1 MMRRPAHSRP
11 APARA
16 GTGRP
21 TVGVGDDA
29 QTRPGAWGS
38 GTPDGRGSAGPGGG
52 RPDDRHG
59 SGPGGG
65 SFCRASWTVKQ
76 GWSGFAS
83 GGCTADTAT
92 SLPPAATVR
101 VVASLDA
108 PGAERPSG
116 YWLATLGSGVRAGI
130 EVIVV
135 CPMRGRLISY
145 GSRRNDWRAH
155 LPQFG
160 CYMTNSHVG
169 ASRSRII
176 AVAVR

>member
-116 YWLATLGSGVRAGI
+116 YWLATLGSGVRVRAGVRHRLGR
-130 EVIVV
+130 ERDTA
-135 CPMRGRLISY
+135 RGNRGDRRLP
-145 GSRRNDWRAH
+145 DARAADLLR
-155 LPQFG
+155 LPQE
-160 CYMTNSHVG
+160 
-169 ASRSRII
+169 
-176 AVAVR
+176 